1 MHIELTHTGHVLS
14 SNRVRRSNHTN
25 DYHFTKV
32 NGYTWESGRAEML
45 AFYSTWMDTVGA
57 ALSRL
62 LAKEFISDSVYIQ
75 PLDYFSGFQLAKVP
89 CGPGPNGTAEKGLPI
104 STTICMNLNV
114 EDAKHNGRKF
124 YGVLAKGSYE
134 KARIGKEFPSE
145 LLDGWT
151 AFGMI
156 LVKPINGWQL
166 SVLGKY
172 PVLSATP
179 NPNHHPY
186 KGGRR

>member
-1 MHIELTHTGHVLS
+1 M
-14 SNRVRRSNHTN
+14 
-25 DYHFTKV
+25 
-32 NGYTWESGRAEML
+32 
-45 AFYSTWMDTVGA
+45 
-57 ALSRL
+57 SRL